1 MARAAGRLAAVA
13 VVLALAAGCGGG
25 AKKLPVAMVSGKVTF
40 KGQPVPAGFIT
51 FQAEQG
57 PVKSAEIRDGVYDT
71 SKSADPGVIPGPT
84 TIRITGFDGKKL
96 PYYPQGKQIFNP
108 YELKDQVAA
117 GATTRDFDV
126 PAAAANNLK

>member
-1 MARAAGRLAAVA
+1 MARAAGRLAVLAA
-13 VVLALAAGCGGG
+13 VVATLAGCGGG
-25 AKKLPVAMVSGKVTF
+25 GKKLPVVMLSGKVTF

-51 FQAEQG
+51 FQADQG

-96 PYYPQGKQIFNP
+96 PYY
-108 YELKDQVAA
+108 
-117 GATTRDFDV
+117 
-126 PAAAANNLK
+126 